1 MDEEEEEEE
10 AGVKGVGLEIFSCI
24 NALFLAWTGRG
35 LVVDEDEDGTVG
47 WEGSE
52 VVIFDRGLCLFDGR
66 VEEE

>member
-1 MDEEEEEEE
+1 MSSYRHFVSNL
-10 AGVKGVGLEIFSCI
+10 GFMFLIMIIFSK
-24 NALFLAWTGRG
+24 LL
-35 LVVDEDEDGTVG
+35 GTVG